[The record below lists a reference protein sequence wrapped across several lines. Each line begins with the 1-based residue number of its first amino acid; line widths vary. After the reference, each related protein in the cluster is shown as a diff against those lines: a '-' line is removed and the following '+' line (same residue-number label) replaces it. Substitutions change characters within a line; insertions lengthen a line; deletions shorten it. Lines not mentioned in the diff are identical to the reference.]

1 MSHYNFPQKTKQ
13 EVLERDNFTC
23 QKCGYKGDE
32 KELEIHHV
40 KLKVNEGE
48 EKSENLITLCNICHH
63 YAPENENDFKK
74 YIEEKIDGN
83 ILETFRKSQKSISN
97 VTKKGMD
104 KRFEEGNL
112 VTRPPLGYKVID
124 KKLVIDE
131 DKKLLIQEIFQT
143 FLNETISLNKLSKK
157 YNLSVNGLKK
167 VLKNFTYVG
176 KIKFGGQVLEG
187 KHAPLI
193 SNELFIKVQKKL
205 EEIERK

>member
-1 MSHYNFPQKTKQ
+1 MPKYLFPQKTKQ

-40 KLKVNEGE
+40 KLKINEGGD
-48 EKSENLITLCNICHH
+48 EKDNLTTLCSICHH
-63 YAPENENDFKK
+63 YSPENDFKK
-74 YIEEKIDGN
+74 YLDEKIDGK
-83 ILETFRKSQKSISN
+83 ILETFRKSQKAISKI
-97 VTKKGMD
+97 TLKGMN

-112 VTRPPLGYKVID
+112 VTRPPLGYKVVD

-131 DKKLLIQEIFQT
+131 DKKLLIQEIFQN